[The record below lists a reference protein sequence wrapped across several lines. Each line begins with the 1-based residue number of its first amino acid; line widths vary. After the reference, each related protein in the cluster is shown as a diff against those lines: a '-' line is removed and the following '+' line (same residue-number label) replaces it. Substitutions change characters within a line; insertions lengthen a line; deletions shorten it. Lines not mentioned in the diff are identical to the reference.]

1 MKQPKEP
8 DNPGLIETKLSINY
22 KHGFEMIKKTL
33 EMAIWAT
40 VLVAT
45 IFASIGSFA
54 LGALLSESAEVSNWK
69 ILGMVSL
76 TIPASMLMKFLLNTP
91 NRHIYAVLLL
101 PIMCF
106 WFAFFTEGLIMG
118 GGTVIILLFTMLAMW
133 GYVAKKM
140 MR

>member
-1 MKQPKEP
+1 
-8 DNPGLIETKLSINY
+8 
-22 KHGFEMIKKTL
+22 MIKKTL